1 MSPIFTVGTIIGL
14 VIFYLAVLGLG
25 LASYILSSL
34 ALYTMAK
41 RRRISKPWLSW
52 IPVANLWI
60 IGCLTDDVDELKTG
74 IKRKWRSVLLTLSII
89 VVGTVIVMYIS
100 IIVLILSIGQYYYY
114 DVATTVLFSTLYYV
128 FTIILMV
135 AAITLEVVTDIC
147 LYKIFEWAKPE
158 KAVKYLLLSLLI
170 PLADAICLMKCKD
183 EIPEDIEFTEDEP
196 IFIETEQTEL

>member
-60 IGCLTDDVDELKTG
+60 IGCLTDDYDDLKTG

-89 VVGTVIVMYIS
+89 VIGSVIVMYIPILLFALS
-100 IIVLILSIGQYYYY
+100 LDQYYYAISTLFLILSYI
-114 DVATTVLFSTLYYV
+114 LTL
-128 FTIILMV
+128 ILMV

-147 LYKIFEWAKPE
+147 LFKIFEWAKPE

-170 PLADAICLMKCKD
+170 PLAEAICLMKCKD

-196 IFIETEQTEL
+196 IFIETDQTEL